1 MSHSSMSNLAF
12 EHRTSER
19 IPLRAWCFVEAR
31 DRTYVVLTSD
41 LSLGGLGLEG
51 ASSVRVG
58 ENATVHVMLPDGGE
72 LRARVE
78 VRHVKGKRIG
88 VRWLGFSSEL
98 VAVYQS
104 LADDEVT
111 GVRRIVR

>member
-1 MSHSSMSNLAF
+1 MSHSSVSALAF

-19 IPLRAWCFVEAR
+19 IPLRTWCFVEAR

-41 LSLGGLGLEG
+41 LSLGGLGLDG
-51 ASSVRVG
+51 ASGVRVG
-58 ENATVHVMLPDGGE
+58 DSATVHVMLPDGGE
-72 LRARVE
+72 LRASVE

-88 VRWLGFSSEL
+88 VRWRAVSPEL
-98 VAVYQS
+98 LAVYQS